1 MKRVIRIALKI
12 VVGLL
17 LVVLILGG
25 LAYWQR
31 TALVRAWT
39 GIPPYRAGLGERLDL
54 EVPMRDG
61 VKLKTQAY
69 LPSGAGP
76 WPALLLRGPYGEYAI
91 TRLVFEVMS
100 RYGFAVVH
108 QDVRGKNGSGGE
120 FVPFVHEREDGI
132 DTLRWLVT
140 QPWVD
145 GNVATYG
152 ESYLGLTQWAVLDA
166 MPPEVKT
173 AVIVDAH
180 GDVYESV
187 WHRGLL
193 HHGFA
198 TVGALVLGGRFEGF
212 LELARARPLLPAAQA
227 ALSGAAQYRD
237 FLASPEREAPYWRQ
251 EPLRAMRDSAR
262 GARIPVLSIGRW
274 HDIFLDGQLRSFEG
288 LPTRDRSLMV
298 VEQGS
303 HADDQALPVLDW
315 KAGLRESTRLQLAWL
330 NHWLRGEPLGVPA
343 SGYRIQSFDGRWEN
357 LPSWPPAA
365 SALTLRLGRVDASRR
380 CDGGLLSAE
389 TGPPASIT
397 YRHDPDRPVPTRGGE
412 SVFALVSPTGVAEQ
426 GNDLCGRD
434 DVLSFASDPLPAGLH
449 VAGSIGIVLAVSS
462 TAPDTAFA
470 VKVQEHRADGKVL
483 ILRDDIASLSRRSGS
498 DDSEPYTP
506 GERVPIQ
513 FTMVPLDWN
522 FAAGSRL
529 RLDVSSSSWPAYHS
543 HPNVAEPLLVVSRAE
558 VADQTLYGGEIT
570 LPLVQPPGE

>member
-343 SGYRIQSFDGRWEN
+343 SGP
-357 LPSWPPAA
+357 LPLRRSRCAWGVSMPPGAVTVA
-365 SALTLRLGRVDASRR
+365 SSPRRPAL
-380 CDGGLLSAE
+380 
-389 TGPPASIT
+389 PP
-397 YRHDPDRPVPTRGGE
+397 P
-412 SVFALVSPTGVAEQ
+412 SPTGTTRTGRCRPGEGSRSSPSSLPPESPSRGTTSAE
-426 GNDLCGRD
+426 GTTCFHSPPIRSPRGSTWRD
-434 DVLSFASDPLPAGLH
+434 
-449 VAGSIGIVLAVSS
+449 
-462 TAPDTAFA
+462 
-470 VKVQEHRADGKVL
+470 
-483 ILRDDIASLSRRSGS
+483 RSGS
-498 DDSEPYTP
+498 SSRSRRPHPTP
-506 GERVPIQ
+506 P
-513 FTMVPLDWN
+513 
-522 FAAGSRL
+522 SR
-529 RLDVSSSSWPAYHS
+529 
-543 HPNVAEPLLVVSRAE
+543 
-558 VADQTLYGGEIT
+558 
-570 LPLVQPPGE
+570 